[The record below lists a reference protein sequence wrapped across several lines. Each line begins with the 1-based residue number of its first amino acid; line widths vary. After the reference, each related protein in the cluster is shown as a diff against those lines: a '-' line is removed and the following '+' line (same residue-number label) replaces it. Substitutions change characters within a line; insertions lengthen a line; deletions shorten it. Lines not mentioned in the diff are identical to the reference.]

1 MSHNEKKLGNVST
14 HYLSWCFKIWR
25 VNFCQVV
32 LLKISKCSAKFSF
45 HPLGALR
52 KQLAL
57 LTQSGFYSGVSHVVY
72 IEELML
78 WVGVNAK
85 ISYDAR
91 SLGRLRDKLIW
102 AEFWS
107 ESDSWKSRRSKK
119 KNSRWVVV
127 SGGLWLIQGTWL
139 MDGGKLASKNP
150 QRLIVRVQFDRQC
163 INGGRCCSLS
173 WRLY

>member
-1 MSHNEKKLGNVST
+1 MSHNEKKLGNIST

-57 LTQSGFYSGVSHVVY
+57 LTRSGFYSGVSHMVY
-72 IEELML
+72 VEELML
-78 WVGVNAK
+78 WVGVNAE

-119 KNSRWVVV
+119 KKKQALGCSVWGLVANSRY
-127 SGGLWLIQGTWL
+127 
-139 MDGGKLASKNP
+139 LANGWRKVGFKKSAK
-150 QRLIVRVQFDRQC
+150 VDRE
-163 INGGRCCSLS
+163 GAV
-173 WRLY
+173 WPAVY